1 MPLYEFECAAC
12 GEITEKVFTIQECL
26 DMCLCDNCGHVAVKV
41 ISKPA
46 TIKPQWDEYFDE
58 NVSPNGTIIRG
69 RRHRK
74 ELMKQ
79 QGLEDKPLDHTAKR
93 IEIERREHNK
103 REQTKER
110 GK

>member
-1 MPLYEFECAAC
+1 MPLYEFECGAC
-12 GEITEKVFTIQECL
+12 GKITEKVYTIMKCPDVCSCEVCEHIA
-26 DMCLCDNCGHVAVKV
+26 NKI

-46 TIKPQWDEYFDE
+46 TVKPQWDEYFDE

-79 QGLEDKPLDHTAKR
+79 QGLEDKPLDITKKR

-103 REQTKER
+103 REQIKER